1 MPKRSEKCSEHA
13 TTPRRKA
20 RLRQRPRGRF
30 RGAELQLLSR
40 IPLTKEL
47 QYSNKKAPRDSL
59 GRMAWLFLAKSA
71 ARCGMGGW
79 PGLRLFSRLQW
90 RGRRPLTPP
99 SPPSLPPHSKF
110 RLSAPVSSVT
120 AARHTD

>member
-90 RGRRPLTPP
+90 RERRPTTLTYPP
-99 SPPSLPPHSKF
+99 LPPPPRKIF
-110 RLSAPVSSVT
+110 VAP
-120 AARHTD
+120 AL

>member
-79 PGLRLFSRLQW
+79 PGLLLFSRLQW
-90 RGRRPLTPP
+90 RHHSRLTPP
-99 SPPSLPPHSKF
+99 SPPPLPPKF
-110 RLSAPVSSVT
+110 KFCCKTAPP
-120 AARHTD
+120 